1 MIRRRRLRKPTFPIL
16 PTVFTLANGVCGLF
30 AIMLLTAHHTTVAQT
45 ELTFYAGLLIF
56 LGMVFDVLDG
66 QIARMTKQ
74 TSHFGKELDSLS
86 DIITFGVAP
95 VFIMLTYNQVFQT
108 RLLVCMG
115 VLYMVSAMLRLA
127 RFNVQK
133 DEHKATSHF
142 QGLPTPMAA
151 GVLASFAIAMPT
163 LEEIAHS
170 TMSDAS
176 QQLGQQLIGITM
188 VVVPLLTGMLGYLMV
203 SRIRYPHIAGELARR
218 RSFSQLVEL
227 VFALVVAV
235 TLHELALP
243 VLFCYFVFFPPI
255 NQLRQ
260 LATTRRS
267 PVIEELVPVTAG
279 VPDN

>member
-1 MIRRRRLRKPTFPIL
+1 
-16 PTVFTLANGVCGLF
+16 
-30 AIMLLTAHHTTVAQT
+30 MLVTAHRTSVPQT
-45 ELTFYAGLLIF
+45 DLTFYAGLLIF

-66 QIARMTKQ
+66 HVARMTKQ

-95 VFIMLTYNQVFQT
+95 VFIMLTYNQVFQS
-108 RLLVCMG
+108 RLLIGMG
-115 VLYMVSAMLRLA
+115 VLYFVSAMLRLA

-133 DEHKATSHF
+133 DEHKATSYF

-163 LEEIAHS
+163 LEEIAGS
-170 TMSDAS
+170 TLSDTS
-176 QQLGQQLIGITM
+176 QQMGEQLIMLSMII
-188 VVVPLLTGMLGYLMV
+188 VPLVTGLLGWLMV
-203 SRIRYPHIAGELARR
+203 SRVRYPHIAGELVRR

-243 VLFCYFVFFPPI
+243 VLFCYFVFFPPL

-260 LATTRRS
+260 KATMRRAPAS
-267 PVIEELVPVTAG
+267 EELVPAAAAVT
-279 VPDN
+279 DD

>member
-1 MIRRRRLRKPTFPIL
+1 MLVTSHSTRLT
-16 PTVFTLANGVCGLF
+16 
-30 AIMLLTAHHTTVAQT
+30 QT
-45 ELTFYAGLLIF
+45 DLTFYAGLLIF

-66 QIARMTKQ
+66 HVARVTKQ

-95 VFIMLTYNQVFQT
+95 VFIMLTYTQVFQT
-108 RLLVCMG
+108 RLLIGMG
-115 VLYMVSAMLRLA
+115 VLYFVSAMLRLA

-133 DEHKATSHF
+133 DEHAATSHF

-151 GVLASFAIAMPT
+151 GVIASFAIAMPT
-163 LEEIAHS
+163 LEEIATS
-170 TMSDAS
+170 TLSDTS
-176 QQLGQQLIGITM
+176 QELGTQLITLSMII
-188 VVVPLLTGMLGYLMV
+188 VPLMMGVLAWLMV
-203 SRIRYPHIAGELARR
+203 SGVRYPHIAKELARR

-243 VLFCYFVFFPPI
+243 VLFCYFVLFPPI

-260 LATTRRS
+260 KAVSRARGRTNELA
-267 PVIEELVPVTAG
+267 PAVA
-279 VPDN
+279 DD